1 MISEKLSQALEEA
14 KKNKDF
20 LEISDVFLVKLIQS
34 ALSFDNPSL
43 KEEDV
48 VKVLKGNVVGVNP
61 DKVRNILNQKNAFLK
76 VWNMAKEK
84 QELDENTLKDLH
96 QLLCEGNPEEIG
108 GLYRRV
114 NISVKG
120 SNHTPCSYEKVY
132 DRMDKYFIFMQ
143 DGPKGDLW
151 EYISYLHLQ
160 LAKIHPFLDGNG
172 RLARLVLNYELMK
185 YGFMPIIITSDQK
198 DKYFSTL
205 EAFKVEK
212 DIKPFM
218 DFLEELE
225 LASINTY

>member
-1 MISEKLSQALEEA
+1 MINEKLSKALEEA
-14 KKNKDF
+14 KQTKNF
-20 LEISDVFLVKLIQS
+20 LEISDEFLVNLVQS

-43 KEEDV
+43 KKEDV
-48 VKVLKGNVVGVNP
+48 VKVLNDEVVGVNP
-61 DKVRNILNQKNAFLK
+61 EKVRKIINQKNAFLK
-76 VWNMAKEK
+76 VLQMAKDK
-84 QELDENTLKDLH
+84 VELDENTLKDIH
-96 QLLCEGNPEEIG
+96 QILCNGEAEVG

-132 DRMDKYFIFMQ
+132 DRMAKYFVFMQ
-143 DGPKGDLW
+143 EGPKDNLW

-185 YGFMPIIITSDQK
+185 NGFMPVIITSNEREQ
-198 DKYFSTL
+198 YFSTL
-205 EAFKVEK
+205 ESFKVDK

-225 LASINTY
+225 LKSIQTY

>member
-1 MISEKLSQALEEA
+1 MISEKLSKALEEA
-14 KKNKDF
+14 RLKKDF
-20 LEISDVFLVKLIQS
+20 LDISENFLVNLVQS

-43 KEEDV
+43 KKEDV
-48 VKVLKGNVVGVNP
+48 IKVLNGQVVGVNP
-61 DKVRNILNQKNAFLK
+61 EKVTNIINQKNAFLK
-76 VWNMAKEK
+76 VLQLAKEK
-84 QELDENTLKDLH
+84 KEMDENTLKDIH
-96 QLLCEGNPEEIG
+96 QILCEGNPEIG

-132 DRMDKYFIFMQ
+132 DRMDKYFVFMQ
-143 DGPKGDLW
+143 EGPKGDLW

-160 LAKIHPFLDGNG
+160 LAKIHPFLDCNG

-185 YGFMPIIITSDQK
+185 NGFMPVIITSDERER
-198 DKYFSTL
+198 YFSVL

-218 DFLEELE
+218 DYLEDLE
-225 LASINTY
+225 MKSLSTY